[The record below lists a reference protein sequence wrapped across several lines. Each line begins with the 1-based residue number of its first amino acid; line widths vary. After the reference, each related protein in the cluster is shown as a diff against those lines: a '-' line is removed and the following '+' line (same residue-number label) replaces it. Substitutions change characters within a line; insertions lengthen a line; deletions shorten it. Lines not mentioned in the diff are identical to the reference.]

1 MQTVAIPT
9 TAAPSPIASTQRAS
23 ETERAVASL
32 TPASR
37 RLLPDALLDA
47 RIGRGTL
54 AGSLNDQ
61 VRFRVERKGAP
72 ADWALVPDSPAAVA
86 VIQSRAG
93 ANLLRQLRVSMAGTG
108 SLSRV
113 SNLQGFILA
122 KDTESVLAGMVLST
136 LDMRGDED
144 GAKLRRLGELGRTK
158 VAGRVIR
165 GWAADVNAGLTTAGA
180 WNADGWVTFMP
191 DTARAML
198 TAAGAYRPDRVTE
211 SRLRRAGTWSN
222 YLAGNGPHEVQHSVS
237 KPTRTAYVGDARW
250 IEEGT
255 ANVFSRTPVIFQAN
269 VRASGLNPKS
279 YAGHLAHAPAVDL
292 GWGTWTRPVQ
302 APGDADKS
310 RQEQERNYGRSQQ
323 VLHDLVRLA
332 GADFRSRSGRALA
345 FELLQAKSMRYTPGV
360 LADAIIALHHLEP
373 SVRERL
379 RTRIKTA
386 VDLPNGAADIARE
399 FGIRT
404 PAGRGFAADTAVILD
419 CDMPPA

>member
-1 MQTVAIPT
+1 MQTAAARTTLVA
-9 TAAPSPIASTQRAS
+9 SSTVPVHRAS
-23 ETERAVASL
+23 ETERAAANL

-47 RIGRGTL
+47 KIGRGTL

-61 VRFRVERKGAP
+61 VRFRVERTGAP
-72 ADWALVPDSPAAVA
+72 ADWKLVADSPAAVA
-86 VIQSRAG
+86 VMQSRAG
-93 ANLLRQLRVSMAGTG
+93 EQLLRQLRVSMSGTG
-108 SLSRV
+108 SLTRV

-122 KDTESVLAGMVLST
+122 KDSESVLAGMVLST
-136 LDMRGDED
+136 IDTRDDED

-158 VAGRVIR
+158 VAGRVMR
-165 GWAADVNAGLTTAGA
+165 GWAEDIKAGLTTAGA

-198 TAAGAYRPDRVTE
+198 TAAGAYRPDPVTE
-211 SRLRRAGTWSN
+211 KRLRRAGTWSN

-237 KPTRTAYVGDARW
+237 RPTRTAYVGDARW

-255 ANVFSRTPVIFQAN
+255 ANVFSRTPVILAAN
-269 VRASGLNPKS
+269 TRASGLNPKS

-292 GWGTWTRPVQ
+292 EWGTWKRPVQ
-302 APGDADKS
+302 QPGDADKS
-310 RQEQERNYGRSQQ
+310 GKEQARNYSRSQQ

-332 GADFRSRSGRALA
+332 GADFRSRTGRELA
-345 FELLQAKSMRYTPGV
+345 FQLLQAKSMRYTPGV
-360 LADAIIALHHLEP
+360 LADAIIALHHLDP

-379 RTRIKTA
+379 RTRIQTA
-386 VDLPNGAADIARE
+386 VDLPHGAADIARE

-404 PAGRGFAADTAVILD
+404 SLEHGAARNEPIVVGCDT
-419 CDMPPA
+419 PPA